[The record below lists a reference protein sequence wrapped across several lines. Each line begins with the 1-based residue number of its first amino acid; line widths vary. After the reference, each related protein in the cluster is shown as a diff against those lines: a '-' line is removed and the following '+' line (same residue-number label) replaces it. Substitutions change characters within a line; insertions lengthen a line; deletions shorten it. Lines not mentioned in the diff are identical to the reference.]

1 MNLIRDFTNHTL
13 PTAYHLNSVSVIG
26 MKLVFSFLGIGV
38 AFFFLMPFL
47 KHFDTHNR
55 DDYTCTATL
64 ILLLIGSFIGLYNS
78 IHHFNQANIK
88 YNEQITKISKE
99 YPYTLEIDTTNE
111 QKLIILEK
119 QKPSSKEVDNL
130 KDGKKIKTNKDQIII
145 NIDYMVSDDSND
157 IDSNNDSIQV
167 SILNGYTSNN
177 QSNKF
182 KIYKTG
188 KEDLTLDE
196 HQF

>member
-1 MNLIRDFTNHTL
+1 MMNLIRDFTNHTL
-13 PTAYHLNSVSVIG
+13 PTAYHLNSVIG
-26 MKLVFSFLGIGV
+26 MKLVFVFSGIGV
-38 AFFFLMPFL
+38 VFFFLMPFL

-64 ILLLIGSFIGLYNS
+64 ILLLIGCFIGLYNS

-119 QKPSSKEVDNL
+119 QKPSSKEVDNF

-145 NIDYMVSDDSND
+145 NIDYIVSDDSND

-196 HQF
+196 H